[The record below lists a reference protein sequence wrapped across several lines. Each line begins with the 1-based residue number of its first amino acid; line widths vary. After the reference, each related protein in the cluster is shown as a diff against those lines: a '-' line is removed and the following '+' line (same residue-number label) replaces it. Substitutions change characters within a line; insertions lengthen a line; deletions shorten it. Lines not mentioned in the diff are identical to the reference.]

1 MPAKVRPFA
10 ASVEYRD
17 VNGRV
22 VEETFPVR
30 VSDHAAAS
38 QLALAYVLEV
48 LKYREF
54 ELRVVGA

>member
-1 MPAKVRPFA
+1 MRPKVRPFA

-17 VNGRV
+17 AAGEM

-30 VSDHAAAS
+30 ASDHAAAS
-38 QLALAYVLEV
+38 RLALAYVLEV
-48 LKYREF
+48 LKHQEF